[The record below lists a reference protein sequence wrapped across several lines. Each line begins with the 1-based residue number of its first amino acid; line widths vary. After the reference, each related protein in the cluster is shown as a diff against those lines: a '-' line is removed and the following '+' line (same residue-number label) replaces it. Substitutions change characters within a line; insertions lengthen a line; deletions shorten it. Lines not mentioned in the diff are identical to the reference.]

1 MYKLYSLQISWHSY
15 NAFSSYARFC
25 DPCTFFL
32 RHKDTIFCKT
42 LGTFCNIIQALRS
55 PESMLAVI
63 VYCEWMRHMCTPTL
77 DGGGGRVQNRNFENC
92 YWIMHTL
99 LPINLFFMRV
109 VMPISTGVPRSFAE
123 DCILAALKKKGHES
137 QKRA

>member
-1 MYKLYSLQISWHSY
+1 MTYMLTLMYKLYSLQISWHSY

-77 DGGGGRVQNRNFENC
+77 HGGGGRVHNGNFEHG

-99 LPINLFFMRV
+99 LRINVCLLWLWSCLLV
-109 VMPISTGVPRSFAE
+109 QVSQGV
-123 DCILAALKKKGHES
+123 L
-137 QKRA
+137 QKIVS